1 MKKFISYQKM
11 NKKKRKE
18 IDKQKRG
25 DWGDIK
31 PVTKV
36 VQSKKVY
43 NRKSYK
49 KGHDLWPF
57 SNLSKFIFF
66 L

>member
-25 DWGDIK
+25 NWGDIK

-43 NRKSYK
+43 NRKTYK
-49 KGHDLWPF
+49 KGHDLWSF
-57 SNLSKFIFF
+57 SN
-66 L
+66 